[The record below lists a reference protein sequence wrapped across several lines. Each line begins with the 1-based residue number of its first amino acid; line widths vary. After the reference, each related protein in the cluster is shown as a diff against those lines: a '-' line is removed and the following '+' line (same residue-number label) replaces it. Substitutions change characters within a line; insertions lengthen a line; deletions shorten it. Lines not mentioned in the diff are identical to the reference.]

1 MREDVL
7 RHGMRGWKK
16 TAGCPILAHSDCAL
30 RCPHYVIVLLEQAAH
45 GCRCL
50 QNLIGIGTVH
60 QFKVIR
66 TPAGFVSAS
75 DTSQLYD

>member
-1 MREDVL
+1 M
-7 RHGMRGWKK
+7 G
-16 TAGCPILAHSDCAL
+16 
-30 RCPHYVIVLLEQAAH
+30 
-45 GCRCL
+45 
-50 QNLIGIGTVH
+50 GIGTVH